1 MSDSSFPTQSQDPMA
16 LIGKLTKQV
25 TATTAS
31 GTEGDTATAT
41 ATTTPAKPK
50 KKVNQKALGRALMT
64 LQKVMMIS
72 RKERELER
80 RGLKNQQN
88 QQNQQNQ

>member
-1 MSDSSFPTQSQDPMA
+1 MSDSTPAQSQDPMA

-25 TATTAS
+25 TAATAS
-31 GTEGDTATAT
+31 GTEGDAATAC
-41 ATTTPAKPK
+41 PVKPK

-80 RGLKNQQN
+80 RGLQN
-88 QQNQQNQ
+88 QNHQNQHNHQNQ